1 MPADFLTAT
10 LRRTEPLLPDHF
22 TASAHA
28 LAETIRKFERDVDQ
42 LEKLQRAVA
51 HPEHEHGH

>member
-51 HPEHEHGH
+51 HPEGK

>member
-1 MPADFLTAT
+1 MDFLTAT
-10 LRRTEPLLPDHF
+10 LRRTEPLPPHF

-51 HPEHEHGH
+51 RPEHEHGH